1 MTQCRQRRQR
11 MDKSSSECYQAACLE
26 SLGKRG
32 PVSRSRVSSQT
43 ANVAMRFKE
52 NGVLIGQPQRL

>member
-1 MTQCRQRRQR
+1 
-11 MDKSSSECYQAACLE
+11 MDKSSSDCYQAACLE
-26 SLGKRG
+26 ILGKRG
-32 PVSRSRVSSQT
+32 PVSRSRVSNQT